1 MGSHSTY
8 ALVSQ
13 RRRLKAT
20 LLLVVVWGF
29 VSLLHLVPVTRWA
42 VTGMTASLVMFAGR
56 LVLVTPARAPL
67 PAVSTT
73 PTISLLVPAK
83 DEAAVL
89 PKLLANL
96 HALDYPK
103 FDVWIID
110 DGSTDATPEILSEWQ
125 KQWPQLQVFRRP
137 AGAPGGK
144 SAALN
149 EVLPLSQGELVGV
162 LDADAQV
169 NADLLWQVL
178 PYFEHPKV
186 TALQVRKAISNY
198 EKNWLTRGQSIEMA
212 LDSFI
217 QAQRVGLGGMA
228 ELRGNGQFVTRSAL
242 ERCGGWNE
250 ATVTDDLDLSF
261 RLHLMGGTVAQLAT
275 PPVLEEGVS
284 RIPRLWRQRCR
295 WIEGGY
301 QRYLD
306 YWPDLVRGKVG
317 RYKTIDLLAFWLTQY
332 LIPIASVPDL
342 LWTVL
347 RTRVPVLW
355 PLSVVSVLIFA
366 IASWRGS
373 GQMLGL
379 RGWARWRATV
389 GGVLYML
396 HWLPVIIVTT
406 ARLCVQSPRRMKWIK
421 TLREAV

>member
-8 ALVSQ
+8 AVVSQ
-13 RRRLKAT
+13 RRRVKAT
-20 LLLVVVWGF
+20 LLLVVIWGF
-29 VSLLHLVPVTRWA
+29 VSLLHLVPVTRWS
-42 VTGMTASLVMFAGR
+42 VTGMTAGLVMFAGR
-56 LVLVTPARAPL
+56 LVLTTPVVAPL
-67 PAVSTT
+67 PEVSEA
-73 PTISLLVPAK
+73 PLISLLIPAK

-89 PKLLANL
+89 PKLLTNL
-96 HALDYPK
+96 HGLDYPE
-103 FDVWIID
+103 FDVWIVD

-149 EVLPLSQGELVGV
+149 EVLPLTQGDIVGV

-169 NADLLWQVL
+169 TPDLLWQVL
-178 PYFEHPKV
+178 PYFGQPDV
-186 TALQVRKAISNY
+186 TALQVRKAISNRDQ
-198 EKNWLTRGQSIEMA
+198 NLLTQGQSIEMA

-242 ERCGGWNE
+242 ELCGGWNE

-261 RLHLMGGTVAQLAT
+261 RLHLTGGTVAQLAT

-379 RGWARWRATV
+379 RGWARWRATL

-406 ARLCVQSPRRMKWIK
+406 ARLCVQSPRHMKWIK
-421 TLREAV
+421 TPREVS